1 MFLPLDPTQLI
12 PLAQITELHLDSSAT
27 YSAASRYTQMES
39 PIFRVIRL
47 TSGSIYETVLTAY
60 HEFIL
65 NGPAHVLA
73 LRVPWRR
80 QTGGGAS
87 SYPLWRTHN
96 HQTVRRS

>member
-80 QTGGGAS
+80 S
-87 SYPLWRTHN
+87 K
-96 HQTVRRS
+96 